1 MFPVLDKNVLFAHF
15 PLFSK
20 MSLSSL
26 LHYPIVEINII
37 INIKVLGR
45 VRVLEI
51 CDVDK
56 CLYVES
62 DLSHYSKEK
71 GQREITL
78 ILGIP

>member
-1 MFPVLDKNVLFAHF
+1 MFPVLDKNVLFARF
-15 PLFSK
+15 PLLSK

-26 LHYPIVEINII
+26 LHYPIVEINI
-37 INIKVLGR
+37 KVLGR
-45 VRVLEI
+45 VGVLEI

>member
-1 MFPVLDKNVLFAHF
+1 
-15 PLFSK
+15 